1 MGQKLEEKLI
11 NEILKKR
18 DQNIGIQ
25 FITDTR
31 LDLEEAREVEVI
43 KNTTLNSISHKPK
56 ATFLRT

>member
-43 KNTTLNSISHKPK
+43 KNTTLNSISRKPK